1 MTVMQKYDIAIIGGG
16 VLGTTISYWLS
27 TLYDLKICLI
37 EKEHDVALHSSTRN
51 SGVIHYPFYIDPKQ
65 KKNFARAAFLSH
77 DMWKVLANEN
87 NIPRVQG
94 GTIEIALDEEQHKTL
109 EKYMV
114 LGKENGL
121 TEEDISILDSNE
133 LKQKEPNLN
142 CYSGL
147 YCTKEGSTNYGLL
160 TKAISEL
167 SKKNGT
173 DILLKHDVKNVEE
186 TSDQVNLTL
195 SDNST
200 LTTSF
205 VINCSGGNS
214 LDIAKK
220 FGLLDG
226 YSDLHFRG
234 EYWVA
239 DSDIKNLVKTNI
251 YTVPRYPEFPFLDP
265 HWIKKANGET
275 EIGPTAVPVD
285 SPEAYDSFI
294 TDIPTTLSK
303 ISDIVTGSAKKLI
316 LNPDFISLVS
326 KEFLSSNSKSA
337 MVERVKKFIPAIK
350 PENFPKRGTSGIRTP
365 VISPEGNFVSEKKE
379 IEEDKDYN
387 RDRDIKDKYIE
398 DTTTSE
404 EETFTTDEE
413 TDEDTTDIEEDIKGG
428 AKTLIKE
435 IEENNETIKTN
446 KKVNTNSMNQEYR
459 KWFTFF

>member
-1 MTVMQKYDIAIIGGG
+1 MEKYDIAIIGGG
-16 VLGTTISYWLS
+16 ILGNTISYWLS
-27 TLYDLKICLI
+27 TLYDLKICVV
-37 EKEHDVALHSSTRN
+37 EKEPDVALHSSTRN
-51 SGVIHYPFYIDPKQ
+51 SGVIHYPFYLNPKQ

-77 DMWKVLANEN
+77 DMWKVLAREK
-87 NIPRVQG
+87 NIPWVQG

-109 EKYMV
+109 ERYMV

-133 LKQKEPNLN
+133 LKQKEPHLN

-186 TSDQVNLTL
+186 TSDQVNLTF

-200 LTTSF
+200 LTTNF
-205 VINCSGGNS
+205 AINCSGGNS

-251 YTVPRYPEFPFLDP
+251 YTVPRYLEFPFLDP

-275 EIGPTAVPVD
+275 EIGPNAVPVD
-285 SPEAYDSFI
+285 SPEAYDSFV

-326 KEFLSSNSKSA
+326 KEFLSSVSKSA
-337 MVERVKKFIPAIK
+337 MVERVKKFIPGIN
-350 PENFPKRGTSGIRTP
+350 PGNFSERGTSGIRTP
-365 VISPEGNFVSEKKE
+365 VLSPDGDFVSEMIE
-379 IEEDKDYN
+379 IEGKNSFHIVNYNTPGATGAPAYSAFVVKKLQEKGILSQPKNQKDSIWN
-387 RDRDIKDKYIE
+387 FEKTIE
-398 DTTTSE
+398 QS
-404 EETFTTDEE
+404 
-413 TDEDTTDIEEDIKGG
+413 
-428 AKTLIKE
+428 
-435 IEENNETIKTN
+435 
-446 KKVNTNSMNQEYR
+446 
-459 KWFTFF
+459 

>member
-1 MTVMQKYDIAIIGGG
+1 MEKYDVAIIGGG
-16 VLGTTISYWLS
+16 ILGNTISYWLS
-27 TLYDLKICLI
+27 TLYDLKVCVI
-37 EKEHDVALHSSTRN
+37 EKEPDVALHSSTRN
-51 SGVIHYPFYIDPKQ
+51 SGVIHYPFYLNPKQ

-77 DMWKVLANEN
+77 DMWKVLAREK
-87 NIPRVQG
+87 NIPWVQG

-109 EKYMV
+109 ERYMV

-133 LKQKEPNLN
+133 LKQKEPHLN

-160 TKAISEL
+160 TKAVSEL

-173 DILLKHDVKNVEE
+173 DILLKRDVKNVEE
-186 TSDQVNLTL
+186 TPDQVNIIF

-200 LTTSF
+200 LTANF

-220 FGLLDG
+220 FGLLND

-239 DSDIKNLVKTNI
+239 DSNIKNLVKTNI
-251 YTVPRYPEFPFLDP
+251 YTVPRYLEFPFLDP

-275 EIGPTAVPVD
+275 EIGPNAVPVD

-294 TDIPTTLSK
+294 TDIPTVLSK
-303 ISDIVTGSAKKLI
+303 ISDIVTGSAKKLF

-326 KEFLSSNSKSA
+326 KEFLSSVSKSA
-337 MVERVKKFIPAIK
+337 MVERVKKFIPGIE
-350 PENFPKRGTSGIRTP
+350 PRNFPKRGTSGIRTP
-365 VISPEGNFVSEKKE
+365 VLSPNGDFVSEMIE
-379 IEEDKDYN
+379 IEGKNSFHIVNYN
-387 RDRDIKDKYIE
+387 TPGATGAPAYSAFVVKKLQE
-398 DTTTSE
+398 
-404 EETFTTDEE
+404 
-413 TDEDTTDIEEDIKGG
+413 KGIL
-428 AKTLIKE
+428 AEPKNQK
-435 IEENNETIKTN
+435 
-446 KKVNTNSMNQEYR
+446 NSIWDFE
-459 KWFTFF
+459 KIFE

>member
-1 MTVMQKYDIAIIGGG
+1 MKKYDVAIIGGG
-16 VLGTTISYWLS
+16 ILGTTISYWLS
-27 TLYDLKICLI
+27 ALYDLKICVI

-51 SGVIHYPFYIDPKQ
+51 SGVIHYPFYLNPKQ

-77 DMWKVLANEN
+77 DMWKVLAREK
-87 NIPRVQG
+87 NIPWVQG

-109 EKYMV
+109 ERYMV

-133 LKQKEPNLN
+133 LKQKEPHLN

-160 TKAISEL
+160 TKAVSEL

-173 DILLKHDVKNVEE
+173 DILLKRNVKNVEE
-186 TSDQVNLTL
+186 TPDQVNIIF
-195 SDNST
+195 SDGST
-200 LTTSF
+200 LTANF

-220 FGLLDG
+220 FGLLNG

-239 DSDIKNLVKTNI
+239 DSNIKNLVKTNI
-251 YTVPRYPEFPFLDP
+251 YTVPRYLEFPFLDP

-275 EIGPTAVPVD
+275 EIGPNAVPVD

-294 TDIPTTLSK
+294 TDIPTVLSK
-303 ISDIVTGSAKKLI
+303 ISDIVTGSAKKLF

-326 KEFLSSNSKSA
+326 KEFLSSVSKSA
-337 MVERVKKFIPAIK
+337 MVERVKKFIPGIE
-350 PENFPKRGTSGIRTP
+350 PRDFPKRGTSGIRTP
-365 VISPEGNFVSEKKE
+365 VLSPNGDFVSEMIE
-379 IEEDKDYN
+379 IEGKNSFHIVNYN
-387 RDRDIKDKYIE
+387 TPGATGAPAYSAFVVKKLRE
-398 DTTTSE
+398 
-404 EETFTTDEE
+404 
-413 TDEDTTDIEEDIKGG
+413 KGILPQS
-428 AKTLIKE
+428 KNQK
-435 IEENNETIKTN
+435 
-446 KKVNTNSMNQEYR
+446 NSIWNFE
-459 KWFTFF
+459 KIFE

>member
-1 MTVMQKYDIAIIGGG
+1 MQKYDIAIIGGG

-51 SGVIHYPFYIDPKQ
+51 SGVIHYPFYLNPKQ

-77 DMWKVLANEN
+77 DMWKVLAHEK
-87 NIPRVQG
+87 NIPWVQG

-109 EKYMV
+109 ERYMV

-133 LKQKEPNLN
+133 LKQKEPHLN

-160 TKAISEL
+160 TKAVSEL

-173 DILLKHDVKNVEE
+173 DILLKRDVKNVEE
-186 TSDQVNLTL
+186 TPDQVNIIF

-200 LTTSF
+200 LTANF

-220 FGLLDG
+220 FGLLNG

-239 DSDIKNLVKTNI
+239 DSNIKNLVKTNI
-251 YTVPRYPEFPFLDP
+251 YTVPRYLEFPFLDP

-275 EIGPTAVPVD
+275 EIGPNAVPVD

-294 TDIPTTLSK
+294 TDIPTVLSK
-303 ISDIVTGSAKKLI
+303 ISDIVTGSAKKLF

-326 KEFLSSNSKSA
+326 KEFLSSVSKSA
-337 MVERVKKFIPAIK
+337 MVERVKKFIPGIE
-350 PENFPKRGTSGIRTP
+350 PRNFPKRGTSGIRTP
-365 VISPEGNFVSEKKE
+365 VLSPNGDFVSEMIE
-379 IEEDKDYN
+379 IEGKNSFHIVNYN
-387 RDRDIKDKYIE
+387 TPGATGAPAYSAFVVKKLQE
-398 DTTTSE
+398 
-404 EETFTTDEE
+404 
-413 TDEDTTDIEEDIKGG
+413 KGIL
-428 AKTLIKE
+428 AEPKNQK
-435 IEENNETIKTN
+435 
-446 KKVNTNSMNQEYR
+446 NSIWNFE
-459 KWFTFF
+459 KNFE

>member
-1 MTVMQKYDIAIIGGG
+1 MQKYDIAIIGGG
-16 VLGTTISYWLS
+16 VLGTTISYWIS
-27 TLYDLKICLI
+27 TLYDLKVCVV
-37 EKEHDVALHSSTRN
+37 EKEPDVAMHSSTRN
-51 SGVIHYPFYIDPKQ
+51 SGVIHYPFYLNPKQ

-77 DMWKVLANEN
+77 DMWKVLAREK
-87 NIPRVQG
+87 NIPWVQG

-109 EKYMV
+109 ERYMV

-186 TSDQVNLTL
+186 TSDQVNLTF

-220 FGLLDG
+220 FGLLYG

-275 EIGPTAVPVD
+275 EIGPNAVPVD

-326 KEFLSSNSKSA
+326 KEFLSSISKSA
-337 MVERVKKFIPAIK
+337 MVERVRKFIPAIK

-365 VISPEGNFVSEKKE
+365 VISPEGNFVSEMIE
-379 IEEDKDYN
+379 IEGKNSFHVVNYNTPGATGAPAYSAFVVKKLQEKGILTQSKNQKDSIWN
-387 RDRDIKDKYIE
+387 
-398 DTTTSE
+398 
-404 EETFTTDEE
+404 FN
-413 TDEDTTDIEEDIKGG
+413 
-428 AKTLIKE
+428 E
-435 IEENNETIKTN
+435 IIG
-446 KKVNTNSMNQEYR
+446 QA
-459 KWFTFF
+459 

>member
-1 MTVMQKYDIAIIGGG
+1 MEKYDITIIGGG
-16 VLGTTISYWLS
+16 ILGNTISYWLS
-27 TLYDLKICLI
+27 TLYDLKVCVV
-37 EKEHDVALHSSTRN
+37 EKEPDVALHSSTRN
-51 SGVIHYPFYIDPKQ
+51 SGVIHYPFYLNPKQ

-77 DMWKVLANEN
+77 DMWKVLAREK
-87 NIPRVQG
+87 NIPWVQG

-109 EKYMV
+109 ERYMV
-114 LGKENGL
+114 LGKDNGL

-186 TSDQVNLTL
+186 TSDQVNLTF

-200 LTTSF
+200 LTTNF

-220 FGLLDG
+220 FGLLNG

-239 DSDIKNLVKTNI
+239 NSDIKNLVKTNI

-275 EIGPTAVPVD
+275 EIGPNAVPVD

-294 TDIPTTLSK
+294 TDIPTALSK

-326 KEFLSSNSKSA
+326 KEFLSSVSKSA
-337 MVERVKKFIPAIK
+337 MVERVKKFIPGIE
-350 PENFPKRGTSGIRTP
+350 PGNFSKRGTSGIRTP
-365 VISPEGNFVSEKKE
+365 VLSPDGDFVSEMIE
-379 IEEDKDYN
+379 IEGKNSFHIVNYNTPGATGAPAYSAFVVKKLQEKGILTQPKNQKDSIWN
-387 RDRDIKDKYIE
+387 FEKTIE
-398 DTTTSE
+398 QS
-404 EETFTTDEE
+404 
-413 TDEDTTDIEEDIKGG
+413 
-428 AKTLIKE
+428 
-435 IEENNETIKTN
+435 
-446 KKVNTNSMNQEYR
+446 
-459 KWFTFF
+459 